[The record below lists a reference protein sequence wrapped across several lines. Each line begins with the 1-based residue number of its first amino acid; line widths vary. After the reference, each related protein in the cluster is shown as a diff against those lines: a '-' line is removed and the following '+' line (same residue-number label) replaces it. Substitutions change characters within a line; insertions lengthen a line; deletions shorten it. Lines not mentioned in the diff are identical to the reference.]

1 MSFSYGDCAARACG
15 KRNTVTERY
24 NGRAYPIAGPDRG
37 DAFLHAFAAS
47 FPPSMPVIKSLGPA
61 ARSPAAL
68 IFAISASPAS
78 SASAAAG
85 PATSAEFGVCSDAD

>member
-1 MSFSYGDCAARACG
+1 MSFSSGDCAARACG

-47 FPPSMPVIKSLGPA
+47 FPPVIKSLGPA

-78 SASAAAG
+78 SASVAAG
-85 PATSAEFGVCSDAD
+85 PATSAECGVCNDAD